1 MRILHVNKFLYRRGG
16 AEGYMLD
23 LSSLQ
28 SRAGH
33 EVAHFAMRH
42 PDNEPSRFEDRFPSR
57 VDFDPPPPS
66 LVGKFRGVGRLMY
79 STSARRG
86 MEAVVDEFR
95 PDLVHLHNIY
105 HQLSPSILAPLRRRG
120 IAAVMTLH
128 DYKLAC
134 PTYRFLDHGRI
145 CEACMGRRFYQPILK
160 RCNDG
165 SIGASAVNA
174 VEMTLHTFGRAYAP
188 VHVFACPSRFIEGK
202 MRQAGVFPERLRW
215 IPNFVDPAGIEA
227 KTKAGGGV
235 VFAGRLSREKG
246 VDVLVDAVARLDA
259 ELDVAGDGPE
269 RAALEERVRRLGVA
283 GRVRFHGRLAP
294 QPLQEVMRSSS
305 VAVIPSRWYENQPIT
320 VLESFACG
328 LPVVGTG
335 LGGIPELVAPGVD
348 GDLVPPNDAGALAES
363 LGRLLGD
370 AERAFD
376 MGRAGREKVEREF
389 SPPVHLTRLEAIYE
403 EALARA
409 GTRA

>member
-1 MRILHVNKFLYRRGG
+1 
-16 AEGYMLD
+16 MLD
-23 LSSLQ
+23 LASLQ
-28 SRAGH
+28 WRAGH
-33 EVAHFAMRH
+33 EVAYFSMRH
-42 PDNEPSRFEDRFPSR
+42 PDNEASRFEDRFPSQ
-57 VDFDPPPPS
+57 VDFEPPPPS
-66 LVGKFRGVGRLMY
+66 LAGKLEGIGRLMY

-86 MEAVVDEFR
+86 MEAVVEELR

-120 IAAVMTLH
+120 IATVMTLH

-160 RCNDG
+160 RCNNG

-188 VHVFACPSRFIEGK
+188 VHLFACPSRFIEGK
-202 MRQAGVFPERLRW
+202 MRQARVFPERLRW
-215 IPNFVDPAGIEA
+215 IPNFVDPAAIEA

-246 VDVLVDAVARLDA
+246 VDVLIDAVARLDA

-269 RAALEERVRRLGVA
+269 RAALEEQVRQLGA
-283 GRVRFHGRLAP
+283 ADRVRFHGRLAP
-294 QPLQEVMRSSS
+294 QRLQEVMRDAC
-305 VAVIPSRWYENQPIT
+305 VAVVPSRWYENQPLA
-320 VLESFACG
+320 VLESFACS
-328 LPVVGTG
+328 LPVIGTA
-335 LGGIPELVAPGVD
+335 LGGIPELIAPGVD
-348 GDLVPPNDAGALAES
+348 GDIVPPNDAAALTES
-363 LGRLLGD
+363 LGRFVGD
-370 AERAFD
+370 GDRAFE

-389 SPPVHLTRLEAIYE
+389 SPSVHLTRLEAIYD
-403 EALARA
+403 EALSRA
-409 GTRA
+409 GART